1 MDNRST
7 SYITVAAVTIAAG
20 LAAYAVYFDYKRR
33 NDAEFRRKLSEFI
46 DESSSAHSDN

>member
-7 SYITVAAVTIAAG
+7 SYLTVAAVTVAAG

-33 NDAEFRRKLSEFI
+33 NDAEFRKKLSTCRPT
-46 DESSSAHSDN
+46 SRASQY